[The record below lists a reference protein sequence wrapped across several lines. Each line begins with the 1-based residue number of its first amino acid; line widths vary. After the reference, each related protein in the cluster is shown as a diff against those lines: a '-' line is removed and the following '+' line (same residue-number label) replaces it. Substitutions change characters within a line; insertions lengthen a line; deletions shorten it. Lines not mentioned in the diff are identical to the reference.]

1 MKSLIADEPPSERHG
16 PAADLRRQNEKL
28 RAFLAASRALGEAVG
43 RPDAAHVVAQ
53 CALEL
58 FEAETALVILHE
70 ATDRIVMG
78 AAGRYGGRVLGLI
91 FPIGTTGTAREDVWA
106 RVAEGAEALTQV
118 AAAEF
123 AAELLLPEAPGSAM
137 LAPLRTGEAS
147 LGLLAALHSAPHRF
161 NTGDLQLFQ
170 LLANHGA
177 VALANARIIQTLRA
191 QADALRH
198 SQDQL
203 IHNARM
209 ATVGRLTAALAHEIN
224 NPLQSI
230 LGSVQFVLEQ
240 LPAEDSQRPYLELA
254 ASELDRVSDIVRR
267 MVGFYRRDEAER
279 LPTDLNALVRET
291 LALAEKQLQRHR
303 IAVITDL
310 MEGLPRAP
318 VAPNQFKQVFLNLI
332 LNAADAM
339 TGPPEGGKLEIT
351 SRRTDDGQIEICFS
365 DNGPGIPPHELERI
379 FESFYTTKPHGT
391 GLGLSVS
398 RDIVRRHAGDL
409 LAESQAGQGAVFR
422 VVLPASR

>member
-1 MKSLIADEPPSERHG
+1 MKVLVADE
-16 PAADLRRQNEKL
+16 LRRQNEKL
-28 RAFLAASRALGEAVG
+28 WAFLAASRALGEAVG
-43 RPDAAHVVAQ
+43 QPDAAHVVAQ
-53 CALEL
+53 YALEL
-58 FEAETALVILHE
+58 FEAETAIVILRE
-70 ATDRIVMG
+70 GDDLIVSG
-78 AAGRYGGRVLGLI
+78 AAGRYGGRLLGLI
-91 FPIGTTGTAREDVWA
+91 FPARDGVCVRATG
-106 RVAEGAEALTQV
+106 GAEALTQ
-118 AAAEF
+118 AAGGEF

-137 LAPLRTGEAS
+137 LAPLRTGETT
-147 LGLLAALHSAPHRF
+147 LGLLAALHRAPGRF
-161 NTGDLQLFQ
+161 DTGDLQLFQ
-170 LLANHGA
+170 LLANQGA
-177 VALANARIIQTLRA
+177 IALANARLIEALRA

-240 LPAEDSQRPYLELA
+240 LPIEAPQRPYLELA

-303 IAVITDL
+303 IVVITDL
-310 MEGLPRAP
+310 AEGLPRAP
-318 VAPNQFKQVFLNLI
+318 VAPNQFKQVFLNLM

-339 TGPPEGGKLEIT
+339 TDLAEGGKLEIT
-351 SRRTDDGQIEICFS
+351 SRRADHGRIEICFS
-365 DNGPGIPPHELERI
+365 DNGPGIPPRERERI

-409 LAESQAGQGAVFR
+409 LAESEPRQGAVFR
-422 VVLPASR
+422 VLVPVNTVNNG